1 MFRTAAALLIAAIV
15 SGTPALAQA
24 QETPE
29 TPSKP
34 NFVVMLIDDAAFMD
48 LGVYGGEARTPNID
62 ALAAR
67 GALLTHYY
75 TSPLCSPSRAML
87 LTGLDNHQTG
97 VSTIPEVL
105 PKAHEG
111 QPGYTMSL
119 EPGVATLADRL
130 KPLGYRTLMTGK
142 WHLGSGHGDLPNA
155 HGFDHSFALDASGA
169 DNWEDKPYMPFYAF
183 APWYEDGQRA
193 KLPDDFY
200 SSRFIVDKM
209 IDYMDEGP
217 ADEPFFA
224 YLAFMAVHIPVQAP
238 PEFTANYAGVYD
250 AGWDAVRTARWER
263 AQAKGFV
270 PEGAALAP
278 LPPHLRKWESLTPE
292 DQRVYAARM
301 QANAGMLEAMDFH
314 VGRLIEHLK
323 ATGQYENTVFV
334 VTSDNGP
341 EPSRGDTDDRL
352 KFWMNM
358 NGYHLDAEG
367 IGEKGSWAFIGPEWA
382 MAAASPHAMFKFLGS
397 EGGIR
402 VPFIMAGAGL
412 ASGERIDARA
422 HVTDIAPTL
431 LALAGA
437 PESLQGAKPMSGRN
451 LLPLLRGETD
461 AIYGPDDAIVIEVS
475 GNTGVIKGDY
485 KLTRNQKPHGDA
497 RWRLYDLSKDPGET
511 EDLSA
516 AFPEIYD
523 DLMSEYAAYSARVGV
538 LEVPE
543 GYNSLD
549 EITRHTLERQRKQYG
564 PYLLA
569 AGAGLLALI
578 VLVIALWRRRKRKA

>member
-1 MFRTAAALLIAAIV
+1 
-15 SGTPALAQA
+15 
-24 QETPE
+24 
-29 TPSKP
+29 
-34 NFVVMLIDDAAFMD
+34 
-48 LGVYGGEARTPNID
+48 
-62 ALAAR
+62 
-67 GALLTHYY
+67 
-75 TSPLCSPSRAML
+75 
-87 LTGLDNHQTG
+87 
-97 VSTIPEVL
+97 
-105 PKAHEG
+105 
-111 QPGYTMSL
+111 
-119 EPGVATLADRL
+119 
-130 KPLGYRTLMTGK
+130 
-142 WHLGSGHGDLPNA
+142 
-155 HGFDHSFALDASGA
+155 
-169 DNWEDKPYMPFYAF
+169 
-183 APWYEDGQRA
+183 
-193 KLPDDFY
+193 
-200 SSRFIVDKM
+200 
-209 IDYMDEGP
+209 
-217 ADEPFFA
+217 
-224 YLAFMAVHIPVQAP
+224 
-238 PEFTANYAGVYD
+238 
-250 AGWDAVRTARWER
+250 
-263 AQAKGFV
+263 
-270 PEGAALAP
+270 
-278 LPPHLRKWESLTPE
+278 
-292 DQRVYAARM
+292 
-301 QANAGMLEAMDFH
+301 
-314 VGRLIEHLK
+314 
-323 ATGQYENTVFV
+323 
-334 VTSDNGP
+334 
-341 EPSRGDTDDRL
+341 
-352 KFWMNM
+352 
-358 NGYHLDAEG
+358 
-367 IGEKGSWAFIGPEWA
+367 
-382 MAAASPHAMFKFLGS
+382 
-397 EGGIR
+397 
-402 VPFIMAGAGL
+402 MAGAGL

>member
-1 MFRTAAALLIAAIV
+1 MFRTAAMLLAAACL
-15 SGTPALAQA
+15 GMAALAQTGEA
-24 QETPE
+24 PA
-29 TPSKP
+29 KP
-34 NFVVMLIDDAAFMD
+34 NFVILLIDDAAFMD

-97 VSTIPEVL
+97 VATIPEVL

-142 WHLGSGHGDLPNA
+142 WHLGSEHGDLPNA
-155 HGFDHSFALDASGA
+155 HGFDRSFALDASGA
-169 DNWEDKPYMPFYAF
+169 DNWEDKSYMPFYAF
-183 APWYEDGQRA
+183 APWYEDGKRA
-193 KLPDDFY
+193 KLPDDYY
-200 SSRFIVDKM
+200 SSKFIVDKM

-217 ADEPFFA
+217 SDEPFFA
-224 YLAFMAVHIPVQAP
+224 YLGFMAVHIPVQAP
-238 PEFTANYAGVYD
+238 AEFTANYDGVYD
-250 AGWDAVRTARWER
+250 AGWDAVRTARWQR
-263 AQAKGFV
+263 AQEKGFV
-270 PEGAALAP
+270 PQGAALAKM
-278 LPPHLRKWESLTPE
+278 PPHLRPWDSLTPE
-292 DQRVYAARM
+292 EKEVYAARM

-323 ATGQYENTVFV
+323 QTGQYENTVFV

-341 EPSRGDTDDRL
+341 EPTRGDTDDRL
-352 KFWMNM
+352 KLWMKL

-382 MAAASPHAMFKFLGS
+382 MAASSPHDMFKFLGA

-412 ASGERIDARA
+412 AEGTRIDARA
-422 HVTDIAPTL
+422 HVADIAPTL

-437 PESLQGAKPMSGRN
+437 PDTLEGARPMTGRS

-461 AIYGPDDAIVIEVS
+461 AVYGPGEAIVIEVS
-475 GNTGVIKGDY
+475 GNAGVIKGNY

-497 RWRLYDLSKDPGET
+497 RWRLYDLSADPGET
-511 EDLSA
+511 TDLSA
-516 AFPEIYD
+516 TFPEVYD
-523 DLMSEYAAYSARVGV
+523 DLLQEYAAYSDRVGV

-543 GYNSLD
+543 GYSSIE
-549 EITRHTLERQRKQYG
+549 EITRHTLERQRKQYMPWIIG
-564 PYLLA
+564 AVVAL
-569 AGAGLLALI
+569 AGLIAGGILI
-578 VLVIALWRRRKRKA
+578 WRRRKRKA